1 MAVKRSS
8 RRTAESD
15 IRDQQELPISQM
27 ESKRSEISEY
37 KRCTKM
43 CLPEKVLTEGT
54 AKQETD
60 EHGSKYSY
68 IAQATGVGNQKLI
81 PSCEKPQFIATPNSY
96 SNHAERLNP
105 ESFPNNVA
113 KVVEG
118 QLPRF
123 QQDRGLN
130 KHPRRKHGKRKS
142 KHKVKGRTKTL
153 QKRSKT
159 PEQESCPPI
168 PVQEDDAENSTS
180 DFCSS
185 TTSSGSSR
193 CELEQAHLTA
203 AERNS
208 HGFCGLGLQNRFRE
222 DERIE
227 NMYFDIKHFE
237 GRVKKSNVR
246 PIPSSFMKNG
256 GLVHSV
262 ACPKM
267 GKNFAWKPSMDKV
280 PQPEL
285 NQHPIDTRACH
296 KKQELCLKN
305 NVAMLYIND
314 EGGDTGIRIPD
325 SISAEE
331 TSPPQFSAF
340 QTDGGK
346 DHVTSDSLKFL
357 RNHALQWATYS
368 EGWKQ
373 KEKLPETNE
382 GILQH
387 EKLTPVDD
395 EYKENLQ
402 WSLISTRLGVGTF
415 GEVYMA
421 KDHATN
427 FTCAAKRIHVSNF
440 QPQELLTWS
449 KLNSPR
455 IVPLYGGIREG
466 EMITL
471 FMQLIQ
477 GGSVAQLIVN
487 KGPLPE
493 ALTLHYMGHV
503 LEALE
508 HLHSHGIV
516 HGDVKADNVLIS
528 QHGLEVYICDFG
540 HSTQLTSAGTSTSQG
555 SKCLGTVTHMAPEVI
570 AGTEFGVSADS
581 WSVACMMLHML
592 TGRHPWKNIP
602 MNQLLLKIVTQD
614 PPVDEIP
621 PTCSPHTA
629 NVIRAGLVKDPKY
642 RATVSEL
649 RAEVNRALAIL
660 RQRAMIGSQP
670 NHVQK
675 MTCAAKSDD
684 DNSNGPVTP
693 LSTDQNAGHCTTK
706 GQPSPGSEPVPAA
719 MDSAKHKFHYLKGG
733 QLNMD
738 KMGPVETLTNKSS
751 SQACCRRP
759 RSKTLIRLACNFSRL
774 LLQDEEIQFPE
785 EVAEPLSNVEDLSTP
800 SPLLS
805 LPTLQNSE
813 TDKKLLEEYGKLQ
826 KEFLLYNLSQVF
838 PEKLEDH
845 ILDVLSS
852 DAYSIMEDYDKDSQ
866 KGMPSLSGNYSS
878 GIHSMSWSSQ
888 TDGLSASCSLNQR
901 LDHQLDMPSLFNGV
915 EARIHTF
922 SGDCLI
928 VHDVRRATVGQVA
941 TGISNLIQMPSFSL
955 VKQNGHPI
963 SPDFEIPESGIDLR
977 CTRASNYSNSWTW
990 RVKDGNLNFKY

>member
-8 RRTAESD
+8 RHTAESV

-27 ESKRSEISEY
+27 ESKRSEIGEY
-37 KRCTKM
+37 RRCTKM

-96 SNHAERLNP
+96 SNHSERLNL
-105 ESFPNNVA
+105 ETVPNNVA
-113 KVVEG
+113 KVVGG
-118 QLPRF
+118 QLPRL
-123 QQDRGLN
+123 QQDRETN
-130 KHPRRKHGKRKS
+130 KRPRRKHRKRKS
-142 KHKVKGRTKTL
+142 KHKVKGRTKAS
-153 QKRSKT
+153 QNRSKT

-185 TTSSGSSR
+185 TASSSSSR
-193 CELEQAHLTA
+193 CELEQAHLSTA
-203 AERNS
+203 GRDS
-208 HGFCGLGLQNRFRE
+208 HAFCGLNLQNRLRE

-227 NMYFDIKHFE
+227 NMYFNIKHFE
-237 GRVKKSNVR
+237 SRVKKSNVR
-246 PIPSSFMKNG
+246 PIPSSSMKHG
-256 GLVHSV
+256 GLVQSV
-262 ACPKM
+262 AYPKM
-267 GKNFAWKPSMDKV
+267 ANNFAWKSGMDKV

-285 NQHPIDTRACH
+285 NQNPFGTLACL

-305 NVAMLYIND
+305 NAAMLYIND

-331 TSPPQFSAF
+331 TSPPLPSALHP
-340 QTDGGK
+340 DGRKGY
-346 DHVTSDSLKFL
+346 VTSDSIKLL
-357 RNHALQWATYS
+357 TNHALQWARYS
-368 EGWKQ
+368 VGWKQ

-387 EKLTPVDD
+387 EKLTPVDN
-395 EYKENLQ
+395 EYKEDLQ

-421 KDHATN
+421 KDHSTD

-440 QPQELLTWS
+440 QAQELLTWS

-493 ALTLHYMGHV
+493 ALTLHYTGQV

-516 HGDVKADNVLIS
+516 HGDIKADNVLIS
-528 QHGLEVYICDFG
+528 QRGLEVYLCDFG
-540 HSTQLTSAGTSTSQG
+540 HSTQLTSAGRSTSHG
-555 SKCLGTVTHMAPEVI
+555 SQCLGTVTHMAPEVV
-570 AGTEFGVSADS
+570 AGREFGVKTDS

-592 TGRHPWKNIP
+592 TSRHPWKNIP
-602 MNQLLLKIVTQD
+602 MSQLLLKIVTQD

-642 RATVSEL
+642 RATASEL
-649 RAEVNRALAIL
+649 RAEVNRALTVL
-660 RQRAMIGSQP
+660 RQRAVSGSQT

-675 MTCAAKSDD
+675 VNCAAESDD
-684 DNSNGPVTP
+684 GNSNGSMTP
-693 LSTDQNAGHCTTK
+693 LSTDQSAVHCATK
-706 GQPSPGSEPVPAA
+706 DRPPPGSEPVPAGV
-719 MDSAKHKFHYLKGG
+719 DSDKHRFHHLKGG
-733 QLNMD
+733 QLSMG
-738 KMGPVETLTNKSS
+738 KMGTLENMTKKTS
-751 SQACCRRP
+751 SQACRRKP
-759 RSKTLIRLACNFSRL
+759 RPKNLIRLACNFNQL

-785 EVAEPLSNVEDLSTP
+785 ELAEPLSDEEDLSTP

-805 LPTLQNSE
+805 LPSLQSDE
-813 TDKKLLEEYGKLQ
+813 ADKKLLEEYGKLQ

-838 PEKLEDH
+838 PEKLEDQ

-852 DAYSIMEDYDKDSQ
+852 DAYSLMEDYDKDSQ

-878 GIHSMSWSSQ
+878 GIHSMSWNSQ
-888 TDGLSASCSLNQR
+888 TDGFSASFSLSQR
-901 LDHQLDMPSLFNGV
+901 LDHQQDMPSLFNDTG
-915 EARIHTF
+915 TQF
-922 SGDCLI
+922 LSGE
-928 VHDVRRATVGQVA
+928 T
-941 TGISNLIQMPSFSL
+941 
-955 VKQNGHPI
+955 K
-963 SPDFEIPESGIDLR
+963 
-977 CTRASNYSNSWTW
+977 WTSY
-990 RVKDGNLNFKY
+990 FF

>member
-8 RRTAESD
+8 RHTAESD

-27 ESKRSEISEY
+27 ETKRSEISEY
-37 KRCTKM
+37 KRCTKL

-60 EHGSKYSY
+60 ENGSKYSY

-96 SNHAERLNP
+96 SNHAERLNL
-105 ESFPNNVA
+105 ESVPNNVA

-118 QLPRF
+118 QLPRL
-123 QQDRGLN
+123 QQGRELN
-130 KHPRRKHGKRKS
+130 KRPRRKHGKRKS
-142 KHKVKGRTKTL
+142 KHKVKGRTKAL

-185 TTSSGSSR
+185 STSSGSSSR
-193 CELEQAHLTA
+193 CELEQAHLSTA
-203 AERNS
+203 GRDS
-208 HGFCGLGLQNRFRE
+208 HAFRGLGLQNRFRE
-222 DERIE
+222 DEKIE
-227 NMYFDIKHFE
+227 NMYFNIKHLE
-237 GRVKKSNVR
+237 NRVKKSNVR
-246 PIPSSFMKNG
+246 PIPSPSMKNG
-256 GLVHSV
+256 GLVHDMPY
-262 ACPKM
+262 PKLA
-267 GKNFAWKPSMDKV
+267 KNLEWKLNMDRV

-285 NQHPIDTRACH
+285 NQDPAETLTCL
-296 KKQELCLKN
+296 KKQELYLKN
-305 NVAMLYIND
+305 NAAMLYIND
-314 EGGDTGIRIPD
+314 EEGDTGIRIPD

-331 TSPPQFSAF
+331 TSPPQFSALH
-340 QTDGGK
+340 TDCRK
-346 DHVTSDSLKFL
+346 DHVISDNLKL
-357 RNHALQWATYS
+357 LSNHALQWKKYS

-373 KEKLPETNE
+373 REKLPETNE
-382 GILQH
+382 GILQY
-387 EKLTPVDD
+387 EKLKPVDY

-402 WSLISTRLGVGTF
+402 WSLISTHLGVGTF

-421 KDHATN
+421 KDHSTE

-493 ALTLHYMGHV
+493 ALTLHYTGHV

-508 HLHSHGIV
+508 HLHSLGIV

-528 QHGLEVYICDFG
+528 QRGLEVYLCDFG
-540 HSTQLTSAGTSTSQG
+540 HSTQLTSAGKSTLHG
-555 SKCLGTVTHMAPEVI
+555 SHCLGTVTHMAPEIV
-570 AGTEFGVSADS
+570 AGREFGVNTDS

-592 TGRHPWKNIP
+592 TGHHPWKNIP
-602 MNQLLLKIVTQD
+602 TNQLLLKIVTED

-621 PTCSPHTA
+621 PTCSLHTA
-629 NVIRAGLVKDPKY
+629 NVIRAALVKDPKH

-660 RQRAMIGSQP
+660 RQRAMSGCQT
-670 NHVQK
+670 NVQK
-675 MTCAAKSDD
+675 VTCAAKSDD
-684 DNSNGPVTP
+684 GNCNSPVNP
-693 LSTDQNAGHCTTK
+693 ASMEQNVGHCPMK
-706 GQPSPGSEPVPAA
+706 GRPPPGSEPVPAA
-719 MDSAKHKFHYLKGG
+719 GDSNKHRFRCLKGG
-733 QLNMD
+733 QL
-738 KMGPVETLTNKSS
+738 KMGSVETLTKKSS
-751 SQACCRRP
+751 SQACRRRP
-759 RSKTLIRLACNFSRL
+759 RPKHLIRLACNFSQL

-785 EVAEPLSNVEDLSTP
+785 EMAESLSDEEDLSTP

-805 LPTLQNSE
+805 LSSLQNTE
-813 TDKKLLEEYGKLQ
+813 ADKKLLEEYGKLQ

-878 GIHSMSWSSQ
+878 GIHSMSWNSQ
-888 TDGLSASCSLNQR
+888 TDGLSASFSLSQR
-901 LDHQLDMPSLFNGV
+901 LDHQQDMPSLFNGV

-922 SGDCLI
+922 SGECLI
-928 VHDVRRATVGQVA
+928 VHDKRRATVGQVA
-941 TGISNLIQMPSFSL
+941 TGISNLIQIPSFSL

-977 CTRASNYSNSWTW
+977 CTPASNYSNSWTW

>member
-8 RRTAESD
+8 RHTAESD

-27 ESKRSEISEY
+27 ESKRSEISEH

-60 EHGSKYSY
+60 ENESKYSY

-96 SNHAERLNP
+96 SNRAERLNL
-105 ESFPNNVA
+105 ESVPNNVA
-113 KVVEG
+113 KVAEG
-118 QLPRF
+118 QLPRL
-123 QQDRGLN
+123 QQDRELN
-130 KHPRRKHGKRKS
+130 KHPRRKCGKRKS
-142 KHKVKGRTKTL
+142 KHKVKRKTKAS

-185 TTSSGSSR
+185 SGSSH
-193 CELEQAHLTA
+193 CELEQAHLNA
-203 AERNS
+203 AERDS
-208 HGFCGLGLQNRFRE
+208 HGFCGLGLQNRFWE
-222 DERIE
+222 DEKIE
-227 NMYFDIKHFE
+227 SIYFNIEHFNN
-237 GRVKKSNVR
+237 RVKKSNVR
-246 PIPSSFMKNG
+246 PIPSSSMKNG
-256 GLVHSV
+256 GLVHNM
-262 ACPKM
+262 AYPKIA
-267 GKNFAWKPSMDKV
+267 KNLAWKLNVGTVS
-280 PQPEL
+280 QPEL
-285 NQHPIDTRACH
+285 NQVDPDETFTCL
-296 KKQELCLKN
+296 KKQDLFLKN
-305 NVAMLYIND
+305 NAAMLYIND

-340 QTDGGK
+340 
-346 DHVTSDSLKFL
+346 HVDARKGYVISEGLKFL
-357 RNHALQWATYS
+357 TIHSLQWAKYS

-382 GILQH
+382 GVLQH
-387 EKLTPVDD
+387 EKLKPVDH

-402 WSLISTRLGVGTF
+402 WSLIPTRLGVGTF

-421 KDHATN
+421 KDHSTD

-487 KGPLPE
+487 NGPLPE
-493 ALTLHYMGHV
+493 ALTLHYTGHV

-528 QHGLEVYICDFG
+528 QRGLEVYLCDFG
-540 HSTQLTSAGTSTSQG
+540 HSTQLTSAGKSASHGSQ
-555 SKCLGTVTHMAPEVI
+555 CLGTVTHMAPEVV
-570 AGTEFGVSADS
+570 AGREFGVTADS

-592 TGRHPWKNIP
+592 TGHHPWKNIST
-602 MNQLLLKIVTQD
+602 NQLLLKIVTQD

-621 PTCSPHTA
+621 LTCSAHTA
-629 NVIRAGLVKDPKY
+629 NVIKAGLVKDPKY

-649 RAEVNRALAIL
+649 RAEVNRALAVL
-660 RQRAMIGSQP
+660 RQRAVGGSQS

-675 MTCAAKSDD
+675 VTCAANSDD
-684 DNSNGPVTP
+684 GNCNAPVTP
-693 LSTDQNAGHCTTK
+693 LSVDQNTGSCAPK
-706 GQPSPGSEPVPAA
+706 GRPPSGSDAVPAA
-719 MDSAKHKFHYLKGG
+719 VESNKHRFCFLKGS
-733 QLNMD
+733 QLNTGR
-738 KMGPVETLTNKSS
+738 MGSVEALTKKSS
-751 SQACCRRP
+751 SQIYQRRP
-759 RSKTLIRLACNFSRL
+759 RPKNLFRLACNFSQL

-785 EVAEPLSNVEDLSTP
+785 EVAEAFSDEEDPSIP

-805 LPTLQNSE
+805 LSSLQNSE
-813 TDKKLLEEYGKLQ
+813 AEKRLLEEYGKLQ
-826 KEFLLYNLSQVF
+826 KEFLLSNLSQVF

-852 DAYSIMEDYDKDSQ
+852 DAYSIMDDYDKDSQ

-878 GIHSMSWSSQ
+878 GIHSMSWNSQ
-888 TDGLSASCSLNQR
+888 TDGHSASFSLSQR
-901 LDHQLDMPSLFNGV
+901 LDHQQDMPSLFNGV

-922 SGDCLI
+922 SGECLI
-928 VHDVRRATVGQVA
+928 VHDMRRATVGQVA
-941 TGISNLIQMPSFSL
+941 TGISNLIQVPSFSL

-977 CTRASNYSNSWTW
+977 CTPASNYSNSWTW
-990 RVKDGNLNFKY
+990 RIKDGNLNFKS